1 MATGKKAKTA
11 QTRGAAQEHTCEQ
24 CGEEL
29 RVVMYAGYGRKGM
42 FWQPDK
48 TCKEE
53 GCRYP
58 KRAG

>member
-11 QTRGAAQEHTCEQ
+11 QTREKSGGQTCDK

-29 RVVMYAGYGRKGM
+29 RVVMYAGFGRKGM

-48 TCKEE
+48 NCKEE
-53 GCRYP
+53 GCLYP
-58 KRAG
+58 RRAG